1 MIAKLDLEPGNDDD
15 ACQEVGHDL
24 RRFLDRRQSH
34 SQLRNLD
41 LLTWSRHFLPHY
53 FPLPPSAMHIW
64 LASQLDK
71 ISANPYPR

>member
-1 MIAKLDLEPGNDDD
+1 MSYE
-15 ACQEVGHDL
+15 E
-24 RRFLDRRQSH
+24 FLDRIARHCRHPEQTDPEID
-34 SQLRNLD
+34 RIKNAD

-71 ISANPYPR
+71 ISANPYPW